1 MSTPKR
7 ATVYFEPG
15 VYQALRLRALA
26 THRSMS
32 ELVNEAVRNALA
44 QAGAAISAIDGHR
57 KGSTASFDR
66 LAQALKRRRL
76 AHHRAKPPRS

>member
-1 MSTPKR
+1 MNTPKR
-7 ATVYFEPG
+7 ATIHFEPG

-32 ELVNEAVRNALA
+32 ELVNEAVRAALA
-44 QAGAAISAIDGHR
+44 QAGAEISAIDRQG
-57 KGSTASFDR
+57 KGGSASFDR

-76 AHHRAKPPRS
+76 AHHRSKPPRS

>member
-32 ELVNEAVRNALA
+32 ELVNEAVRTALA
-44 QAGAAISAIDGHR
+44 QASAAISANDRHS
-57 KGSTASFDR
+57 KGSSASFDR

-76 AHHRAKPPRS
+76 AHHRSKPPRS